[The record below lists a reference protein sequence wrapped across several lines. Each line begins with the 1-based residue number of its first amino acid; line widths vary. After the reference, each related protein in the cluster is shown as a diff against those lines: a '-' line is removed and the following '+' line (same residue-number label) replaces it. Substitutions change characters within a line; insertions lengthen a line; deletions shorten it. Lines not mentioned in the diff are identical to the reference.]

1 VEVAVSADVTI
12 EDVRED
18 AGGEETEEQIDL
30 APVQKIIDSLA
41 ETKGMLIP
49 VLQDVQK
56 VYGYVPEEAADMVAD
71 QMGLYRS
78 QVYGV
83 LTFYTQFHLTP
94 RGRHIFRACS
104 GTACHVRGGK
114 SVISKIEH
122 MLGIGHGETSE
133 DMFASFE
140 KVACLGACGLAPVIM
155 IDNDAHGTLDPVK
168 TERIVH
174 NLREM
179 DSMERGE

>member
-1 VEVAVSADVTI
+1 MSADVTL
-12 EDVRED
+12 EDVKQD
-18 AGGEETEEQIDL
+18 AGIEEEEEQIDL
-30 APVQKIIDSLA
+30 APVHRIIDSLK

-56 VYGYVPEEAADMVAD
+56 VYGYVPEEAADVVAD
-71 QMGLYRS
+71 RMRLYRS

-94 RGRHIFRACS
+94 RGRHIIRACS

-114 SVISKIEH
+114 TVISKLEH
-122 MLGIGHGETSE
+122 MLGIGHGETTE

-155 IDNDAHGTLDPVK
+155 IDNDAHGTLDSVK
-168 TERIVH
+168 TERILD

-179 DSMERGE
+179 DSMKRGE

>member
-1 VEVAVSADVTI
+1 MSADVTL
-12 EDVRED
+12 EDVRME
-18 AGGEETEEQIDL
+18 AGQVESEEQIDL
-30 APVQKIIDSLA
+30 APVEKILNSLT

-49 VLQDVQK
+49 VLQNIQK
-56 VYGYVPEEAADMVAD
+56 VYGYVPEEAADLAAEYL
-71 QMGLYRS
+71 GLYRS

-83 LTFYTQFHLTP
+83 LTFYTQFHLSP
-94 RGRHIFRACS
+94 RGRHIVRACS

-114 SVISKIEH
+114 TVISKLEQ
-122 MLGIGHGETSE
+122 MLGIGHGETTE

-155 IDNDAHGTLDPVK
+155 IDNDAHGLLDSVS
-168 TERIVH
+168 TERIVD

-179 DSMERGE
+179 DSMKRGE

>member
-1 VEVAVSADVTI
+1 MSADVTL

-18 AGGEETEEQIDL
+18 AGVEEPEEQIDL
-30 APVQKIIDSLA
+30 ASVDKIIDSLT
-41 ETKGMLIP
+41 EQKGMLIP
-49 VLQDVQK
+49 VLQEVQN
-56 VYGYVPEEAADMVAD
+56 VYGYVPEEAANMVAD
-71 QMGLYRS
+71 GLGLYRS

-83 LTFYTQFHLTP
+83 LTFYTQFHLSP
-94 RGRHIFRACS
+94 RGRHIIRACS

-114 SVISKIEH
+114 TVISKLESN
-122 MLGIGHGETSE
+122 LGIGHGETTD

-155 IDNDAHGTLDPVK
+155 IDNDAHGQLDTLK
-168 TERIVH
+168 TERIMA

-179 DSMERGE
+179 DSMKRGE

>member
-1 VEVAVSADVTI
+1 VEVAVSADVTL
-12 EDVRED
+12 EDVRME
-18 AGGEETEEQIDL
+18 AGEAEPEEQIDL
-30 APVQKIIDSLA
+30 APVEKILDSLK
-41 ETKGMLIP
+41 EIKGMLIP
-49 VLQDVQK
+49 VLQDIQN
-56 VYGYVPEEAADMVAD
+56 VYGYVPEEAANMAAD
-71 QMGLYRS
+71 GLGLYRS

-94 RGRHIFRACS
+94 RGRHIVRACS

-114 SVISKIEH
+114 TVISKLET

-155 IDNDAHGTLDPVK
+155 IDNDAHGLLDTLS
-168 TERIVH
+168 TERIVV
-174 NLREM
+174 NLRDM
-179 DSMERGE
+179 DKMKRGE

>member
-1 VEVAVSADVTI
+1 MSTDLTI

-18 AGGEETEEQIDL
+18 AGLLETEEPLDL
-30 APVQKIIDSLA
+30 APVQKIVESL
-41 ETKGMLIP
+41 EDRKGMLIP
-49 VLQDVQK
+49 VLQEVQN
-56 VYGYVPEEAADMVAD
+56 VYGYVPEEAANMVAD
-71 QMGLYRS
+71 LMGIYRS
-78 QVYGV
+78 QVFGV

-94 RGRHIFRACS
+94 RGRHIMRACS

-114 SVISKIEH
+114 AVISKLENV
-122 MLGIGHGETSE
+122 LGIGHGETTE

-155 IDNDAHGTLDPVK
+155 IDNDAHGQLDPVK
-168 TERIVH
+168 TERILE

-179 DSMERGE
+179 DMMKRAEK

>member
-1 VEVAVSADVTI
+1 MSADVTL
-12 EDVRED
+12 EDVKRD
-18 AGGEETEEQIDL
+18 AGIEEEEEQIDL
-30 APVQKIIDSLA
+30 APVHRIIDSLK

-56 VYGYVPEEAADMVAD
+56 VYGYVPEEAANVVAD
-71 QMGLYRS
+71 RMRLYRS

-94 RGRHIFRACS
+94 RGRHIIRACS

-114 SVISKIEH
+114 TVISKLEH
-122 MLGIGHGETSE
+122 MLGIGHGETTE

-155 IDNDAHGTLDPVK
+155 IDNDAHGTLDSVK
-168 TERIVH
+168 TERIMD

-179 DSMERGE
+179 DTMKRAE